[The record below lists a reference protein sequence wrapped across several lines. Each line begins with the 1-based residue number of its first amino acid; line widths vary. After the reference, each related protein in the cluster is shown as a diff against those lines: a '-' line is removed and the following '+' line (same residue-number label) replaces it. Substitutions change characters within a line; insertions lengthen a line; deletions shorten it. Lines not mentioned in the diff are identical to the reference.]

1 MKHDFKKLKMVD
13 REPSISIGVVTGVQ
27 KVDFE
32 LKGEFIGSDGALFNA
47 GSYLAT
53 DGSGLIEISD
63 AGGNRLGAYSEFQLT
78 PADPGFS
85 FIIHDV
91 LIGIDFHW
99 ERKEV
104 EEFQGRLRIKRDSAA
119 ASLIVI
125 NEITIESYLISV
137 ISSEMSARSHPELLK
152 AHSIIARS
160 WLLAQLEQ
168 WKRPRETASIS
179 AKRDGDLKQLI
190 RWYDREN
197 HTEFDICAYDH
208 CQRYHGVTK
217 ATSQSVFES
226 VRSTHGQVLTYDGVL
241 CDARYAKSCGGMT
254 ESYSAAWN
262 DEDIP
267 YLAVSY
273 DGESFPAGY
282 HLPLSDEINAEAWI
296 RNSPPAFCHTNDRN
310 ILNKILP
317 DFDQETT
324 DFYRWRVVLK
334 QEELRELLRKKL
346 EVDFGAVLRLD
357 PAERGRSGRIIKLKI
372 TGERET
378 MIIGKELEIRRAL
391 SPSHLY
397 SSAFVIEAGEDRPP
411 SQFTLIGA
419 GWGHGVGLC
428 QIGAALMAERG
439 YNYER
444 ILAHYYR
451 GAELQTLY
459 KGAD

>member
-1 MKHDFKKLKMVD
+1 MESNLKTID
-13 REPSISIGVVTGVQ
+13 REPSISIGLMTGVP
-27 KVDFE
+27 KVSFE
-32 LKGEFIGSDGALFNA
+32 LKGKFAGSDGARFNA
-47 GSYLAT
+47 GSYLAKAE
-53 DGSGLIEISD
+53 SGRIEIIDS
-63 AGGNRLGAYSEFQLT
+63 GGNRAGVYSEFQLT
-78 PADPGFS
+78 PADPGSS
-85 FIIHDV
+85 FVIHDV

-104 EEFQGRLRIKRDSAA
+104 EEFQGGLRIKLDSTA

-125 NEITIESYLISV
+125 NEIAVESYLISV
-137 ISSEMSARSHPELLK
+137 ISSEMSASAHPELLK
-152 AHSIIARS
+152 AHSIISRS

-168 WKRPRETASIS
+168 WKRPHQAASIS
-179 AKRDGDLKQLI
+179 AKREGDARQLI

-197 HTEFDICAYDH
+197 HAEFDICAYDH
-208 CQRYHGVTK
+208 CQRYHGITK
-217 ATSQSVFES
+217 ATSRSVFDS
-226 VRSTHGQVLTYDGVL
+226 VRSTRGQVLAYDGML
-241 CDARYAKSCGGMT
+241 CDARYSKSCGGMT

-282 HLPLSDEINAEAWI
+282 HLPLSDEGNAEEWI
-296 RNSPPAFCHTNDRN
+296 RNFPPAFCNTNDRD

-317 DFDQETT
+317 DFDQETA
-324 DFYRWRVVLK
+324 DFYRWRVVLE
-334 QEELRELLRKKL
+334 QEELQDLLRKKL
-346 EVDFGAVLRLD
+346 AIDLGAILRLD
-357 PAERGRSGRIIKLKI
+357 PVERGRSGRIIKLRI

-391 SPSHLY
+391 SRSHLY
-397 SSAFVIEAGEDRPP
+397 SSAFVVEAGEGPPP
-411 SQFTLIGA
+411 SHFTLIGA

-439 YNYER
+439 YNYR
-444 ILAHYYR
+444 QILAHYYH

-459 KGAD
+459 QGVE

>member
-1 MKHDFKKLKMVD
+1 MESNLKTID
-13 REPSISIGVVTGVQ
+13 HEPSISIGVVTGVQ
-27 KVDFE
+27 KVNFE
-32 LKGEFIGSDGALFNA
+32 LKGEFIGSDGARFNA
-47 GSYLAT
+47 GSYLAKAE
-53 DGSGLIEISD
+53 SGRIEIIDS
-63 AGGNRLGAYSEFQLT
+63 GGNSRGLSLEFQLA

-85 FIIHDV
+85 FVIHDV

-104 EEFQGRLRIKRDSAA
+104 EEFQGRLRIRLDSTA

-125 NEITIESYLISV
+125 NEIAVESYLISV
-137 ISSEMSARSHPELLK
+137 ISSEMSAGAHPELLK

-168 WKRPRETASIS
+168 WKGPHQTASVS
-179 AKRDGDLKQLI
+179 AKREGDPKQLI

-197 HTEFDICAYDH
+197 HAEFDICAYDH
-208 CQRYHGVTK
+208 CQRYHGITK
-217 ATSQSVFES
+217 ATSRSVFES
-226 VRSTHGQVLTYDGVL
+226 VRSTHGQVLAYDGML
-241 CDARYAKSCGGMT
+241 CDARYSKSCGGLT

-262 DEDIP
+262 DEEVP

-273 DGESFPAGY
+273 DGESFPTGY
-282 HLPLSDEINAEAWI
+282 NLPLSDETNAEAWI
-296 RNSPPAFCHTNDRN
+296 RNSPSSFCNTNDRN

-317 DFDQETT
+317 DFDRETT

-334 QEELRELLRKKL
+334 QEDLQKLLRKKI

-357 PAERGRSGRIIKLKI
+357 PVERGRSGRIVKLRI

-397 SSAFVIEAGEDRPP
+397 SSAFVIEAGQGRPP

-428 QIGAALMAERG
+428 QIGAALMAEQG
-439 YNYER
+439 YNYR
-444 ILAHYYR
+444 QILAHYYR
-451 GAELQTLY
+451 RAELQTLY
-459 KGAD
+459 QGVA

>member
-1 MKHDFKKLKMVD
+1 MGSKLQTID
-13 REPSISIGVVTGVQ
+13 HEPSISIGLVTGVQ
-27 KVDFE
+27 KVNFE
-32 LKGEFIGSDGALFNA
+32 LRGDFAGSDGARFNA

-53 DGSGLIEISD
+53 ANSELIEISD
-63 AGGNRLGAYSEFQLT
+63 SGGNRLGVYSEFQLA

-85 FIIHDV
+85 FVIHDV

-104 EEFQGRLRIKRDSAA
+104 EEFRGRLRIRLDSTA

-125 NEITIESYLISV
+125 NEIAVESYLISV
-137 ISSEMSARSHPELLK
+137 ISSEMSADAHPELLK

-168 WKRPRETASIS
+168 WKGPHQTASVS
-179 AKRDGDLKQLI
+179 AKREGDPKQLI

-197 HTEFDICAYDH
+197 HAEFDICAYDH
-208 CQRYHGVTK
+208 CQRYHGITK
-217 ATSQSVFES
+217 ATSRSVFES
-226 VRSTHGQVLTYDGVL
+226 VRSTYGQVLAYDGML

-262 DEDIP
+262 DEEVP

-282 HLPLSDEINAEAWI
+282 NLPLSDETNAEAWI
-296 RNSPPAFCHTNDRN
+296 RKSPPAFCNTNDRN

-317 DFDQETT
+317 DFDRETT

-334 QEELRELLRKKL
+334 QEDLQELLRKKL

-357 PAERGRSGRIIKLKI
+357 PVERGRSGRIVKLRI

-397 SSAFVIEAGEDRPP
+397 SSAFVVETGETRPP

-428 QIGAALMAERG
+428 QIGAALMAEQG
-439 YNYER
+439 YNYR
-444 ILAHYYR
+444 QILAHYYR

-459 KGAD
+459 QGVA

>member
-1 MKHDFKKLKMVD
+1 METNLKTSE
-13 REPSISIGVVTGVQ
+13 REPSISIGLMTGVQ
-27 KVDFE
+27 TVSFE
-32 LKGEFIGSDGALFNA
+32 LKGEFAGSDGARFNA
-47 GSYLAT
+47 GSYLAKAES
-53 DGSGLIEISD
+53 DRIEIIDS
-63 AGGNRLGAYSEFQLT
+63 GGNRVGVYSEFQWT

-85 FIIHDV
+85 FVIQDV

-104 EEFQGRLRIKRDSAA
+104 EEFQGRLRIKLDSTA

-125 NEITIESYLISV
+125 NEIAVESYLISV
-137 ISSEMSARSHPELLK
+137 ISSEMSAHAHPDLLK
-152 AHSIIARS
+152 AHSIISRS

-168 WKRPRETASIS
+168 WKRPHQAASIS
-179 AKRDGDLKQLI
+179 AKRAGDPKQLI

-208 CQRYHGVTK
+208 CQRYHGITK
-217 ATSQSVFES
+217 ATSRSVCSS
-226 VRSTHGQVLTYDGVL
+226 VRATHGQVLTYDGML
-241 CDARYAKSCGGMT
+241 CDARYSKSCGGMT

-282 HLPLSDEINAEAWI
+282 RLPLSDETNAEGWI
-296 RNSPPAFCHTNDRN
+296 RNSPPAFCNTNDRN

-334 QEELRELLRKKL
+334 QEELHELLRKKL
-346 EVDFGAVLRLD
+346 EVDFGAVLCLD
-357 PAERGRSGRIIKLKI
+357 PAERCRSGRIVRLRI

-397 SSAFVIEAGEDRPP
+397 SSAFVVEPGEGRPP
-411 SQFTLIGA
+411 SHFTLIGA

-439 YNYER
+439 YNYR
-444 ILAHYYR
+444 QILAHYYR

-459 KGAD
+459 QRGS